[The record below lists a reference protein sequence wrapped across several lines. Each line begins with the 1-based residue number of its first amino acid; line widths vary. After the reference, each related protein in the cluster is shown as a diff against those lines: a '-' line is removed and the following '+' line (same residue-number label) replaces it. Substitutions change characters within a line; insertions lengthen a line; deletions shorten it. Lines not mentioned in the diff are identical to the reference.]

1 VRIVLAS
8 VLAVVAIGCSDGGD
22 RSAGAAPV
30 TAAAVTDINC
40 DPGGSEGA
48 GVGRRDVV
56 IGPLALVGALDNAAR
71 RRNAFG
77 GHGYKIPATL
87 PVGQIATLKVP
98 PRWHGKVGL
107 IFTQADQARAWEQ
120 GVRNAPRAVRF
131 TACAGSEAGTRS
143 GWPGGIVVDRPRCP
157 TLVVRVIGSSE
168 RHRARVP
175 LGRRCT

>member
-1 VRIVLAS
+1 MRIVLAS
-8 VLAVVAIGCSDGGD
+8 VLALIAIGCAAGSD
-22 RSAGAAPV
+22 RSEGAAPA
-30 TAAAVTDINC
+30 TAAAATAVPC
-40 DPGGSEGA
+40 DSGASEGA

-56 IGPLALVGALDNAAR
+56 IGPLALVAAR
-71 RRNAFG
+71 NNADRRRTAFG

-107 IFTQADQARAWEQ
+107 IFTQADQARAWEK
-120 GVRNAPRAVRF
+120 GVRGAPRAVRF
-131 TACAGSEAGTRS
+131 TACANPEAGTRS

-157 TLVVRVIGSSE
+157 MLVVRVVGSSE